1 MNTKYHH
8 RWASWVMAA
17 GLASLAVV
25 QTGCVV
31 VAVGAAGVAGAGA
44 VAYVRG
50 DLQASLPNGYESVVR
65 ASSKA
70 IYQLQFKKVEDNHD
84 ALKAVLVARTA
95 DDKKVEITVTRESD
109 ENTKVVIRVGFFGD
123 QALSMT
129 ILEKIKAAL

>member
-1 MNTKYHH
+1 
-8 RWASWVMAA
+8 MAA
-17 GLASLAVV
+17 GLASLVVV

-70 IYQLQFKKVEDNHD
+70 IDQLQFKKVEDNHD
-84 ALKAVLVARTA
+84 VLKAVLVARTGG
-95 DDKKVEITVTRESD
+95 DDKKVVITVTRESD

-129 ILEKIKAAL
+129 ILEKIKANL